1 MNLSRFNKFWVAL
14 AAAGGVLLF
23 ACAPDEAARQVAFV
37 VTRTEWYQV
46 LVAFAGSFGVYQV
59 SNKR

>member
-1 MNLSRFNKFWVAL
+1 MDLARYNKFWLAL

-23 ACAPDEAARQVAFV
+23 ACAPDDATRQAAFV